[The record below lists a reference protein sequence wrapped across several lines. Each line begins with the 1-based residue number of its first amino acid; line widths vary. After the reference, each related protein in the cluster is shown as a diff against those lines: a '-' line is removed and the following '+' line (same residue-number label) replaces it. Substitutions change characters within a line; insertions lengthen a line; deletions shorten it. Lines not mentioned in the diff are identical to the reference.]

1 MASQH
6 PAQSEAEQQQQQ
18 GASFAPSQQTGT
30 PVAPQF
36 EQQQANAPIFRDF
49 ASI

>member
-6 PAQSEAEQQQQQ
+6 SAQSEAEQQQQQ
-18 GASFAPSQQTGT
+18 GGNSVPSHQTGT

-36 EQQQANAPIFRDF
+36 EQQQANTPIIRDF

>member
-6 PAQSEAEQQQQQ
+6 PAPSEAEQHQQQ
-18 GASFAPSQQTGT
+18 GANFAPSHQTGT
-30 PVAPQF
+30 PVVPQF
-36 EQQQANAPIFRDF
+36 EQQQTNAPIFRDF